1 MEIKKDDRI
10 VDAARLYMLKDVAEK
25 LSMPYATLYL
35 KKLKGELDVVTISG
49 VDFIVEPEEGFENS
63 ISIKRYKKKGN
74 K

>member
-1 MEIKKDDRI
+1 MQIKKDNRI

-25 LSMPYATLYL
+25 LSMPYPTLYL

-63 ISIKRYKKKGN
+63 ITRKKKKGE